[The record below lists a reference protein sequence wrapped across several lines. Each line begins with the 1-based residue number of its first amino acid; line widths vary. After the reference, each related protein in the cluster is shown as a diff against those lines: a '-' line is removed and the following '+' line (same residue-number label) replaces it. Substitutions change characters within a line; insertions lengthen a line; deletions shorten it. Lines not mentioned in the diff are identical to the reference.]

1 MFFELI
7 VYGDVDFSNKIN
19 EMKIF
24 NSLNLKDGRFVN
36 LLGQFIF
43 YVIIQFIQL
52 NFSNNMNNGSGDFG
66 EKYWKLS
73 GQQK

>member
-24 NSLNLKDGRFVN
+24 NSLNLKDGCFVN
-36 LLGQFIF
+36 LLG
-43 YVIIQFIQL
+43 
-52 NFSNNMNNGSGDFG
+52 
-66 EKYWKLS
+66 
-73 GQQK
+73 